1 MYRWVIWAISVSF
14 GGLMCTLSVLAFK
27 KSITE
32 EDVLASS
39 SYTKVRH
46 LSIHQFLP
54 STVPINKWKNKR
66 PVRRLPA
73 ECFPSCMCKIPVGV
87 PRSF

>member
-1 MYRWVIWAISVSF
+1 MGHMGDIRFLLWVNVYSLYFSIQ
-14 GGLMCTLSVLAFK
+14 
-27 KSITE
+27 KSITK

-54 STVPINKWKNKR
+54 STVPINKWKIKR